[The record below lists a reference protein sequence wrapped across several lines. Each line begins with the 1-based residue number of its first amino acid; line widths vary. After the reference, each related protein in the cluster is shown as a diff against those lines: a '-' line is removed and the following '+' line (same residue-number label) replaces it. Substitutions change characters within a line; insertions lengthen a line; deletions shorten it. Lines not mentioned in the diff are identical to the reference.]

1 MEDEKNVKLNHRKNA
16 TMNGGYLEVS
26 DSRVNEDKKKKMMN
40 EAIAAEIRTRMQEIS
55 ENIVDH
61 VNERVNDMVSE
72 VFNKFDGSLQNSN
85 DLNNKYY
92 DKRKLS
98 KESILPEKQFLERN
112 SLLTDLFNTNEHIRT
127 LYNIFL
133 TILILLFINTIT
145 YDIADGGSINGGI
158 NTVIYSFGKLSSV
171 LYIWILMKLSTF
183 GIYIPVYIWSH
194 KRLDF
199 LPSSFALKVWDYG
212 WLAGYVLYLI
222 IFIILPTKAVV
233 DELLPVASSAIILL
247 EQVRML
253 MKSYAFIRSTAP
265 QFLKYKVHAD
275 VTKPKLPDFSKYLYF
290 LFAPTLIYRDHY
302 PRTRC
307 IRWKFVLWHYLE
319 VLLIIFYVAFIYER
333 CFMPMYKKHGTKPIK
348 KEELLANIINT
359 SLPGILFFL
368 CGFYCL
374 LHAWLNACAELLRFA
389 DRMFYKD
396 WWNSS
401 SYSVYYRTWNVVV
414 HDWLYAYVYKDVFE
428 ILTNQNRIIATSSVF
443 VLSVLVHEYILY
455 FVFKFFC
462 PAILFMFG
470 LVGFPLTFITRKVGN
485 TFLWFS
491 LILGNG
497 IICSMY
503 AVEFFGRKNCV
514 SHPDKFLDFILPKI
528 LYCNPRSE

>member
-1 MEDEKNVKLNHRKNA
+1 MEDEKNVKLNHRTSA
-16 TMNGGYLEVS
+16 IMNGYSEVS
-26 DSRVNEDKKKKMMN
+26 DSRVNEDKKKKMMD
-40 EAIAAEIRTRMQEIS
+40 EAIAAEIRVRMQEIS
-55 ENIVDH
+55 ENIVGH

-72 VFNKFDGSLQNSN
+72 VFNKFDRSQQISN

-112 SLLTDLFNTNEHIRT
+112 SLLTDLFNTNEHVKT
-127 LYNIFL
+127 VYNIFL
-133 TILILLFINTIT
+133 TILILLFMNTIT
-145 YDIADGGSINGGI
+145 YDIVNDESINAGI
-158 NTVIYSFGKLSSV
+158 NTIRYSFGKLSSV
-171 LYIWILMKLSTF
+171 LYIWVLMKLSTI
-183 GIYIPVYIWSH
+183 GIYIPFYIWSH

-199 LPSSFALKVWDYG
+199 LPSSLTLKIWDYG
-212 WLAGYVLYLI
+212 WLTGYVLYLI
-222 IFIILPTKAVV
+222 IFIILPAKAVI
-233 DELLPVASSAIILL
+233 DEWLPIASSTIILL

-253 MKSYAFIRSTAP
+253 MKSYAFIRSTTP
-265 QFLKYKVHAD
+265 QFLKYKAHTD
-275 VTKPKLPDFSKYLYF
+275 TKKPELPDVSKYLYF

-302 PRTRC
+302 PRTKY

-319 VLLIIFYVAFIYER
+319 VLLIIFYIAFLYES
-333 CFMPMYKKHGTKPIK
+333 FVKPIYKKHGTKPMK
-348 KEELLANIINT
+348 KEEMFYNIINL

-374 LHAWLNACAELLRFA
+374 LHAWLNACAEILRFA
-389 DRMFYKD
+389 DRLFYKD

-443 VLSVLVHEYILY
+443 ILSALAHEYIMY

-462 PAILFMFG
+462 PAMLFMFG
-470 LVGFPLTFITRKVGN
+470 FVGFPLTFVTRKVGN

-497 IICSMY
+497 IIWGMY
-503 AVEFFGRKNCV
+503 VIEYFGRKNCV
-514 SHPDKFLDFILPKI
+514 SHPDKFLDFILPTI
-528 LYCNPRSE
+528 FYCNPRSE